1 MVRFGTLA
9 FQWEYSALLMR
20 FRVVILLTIGIYT
33 RAGREIYTKRKQ
45 LRDFSAPAPEP
56 MPIIG
61 DPFQSVKTTE
71 VFVTSESIEP
81 SPSDPIDLR
90 DLGRQGPQRPQP
102 AAASKYTVT
111 VSSSQPNLQSQTRYS
126 YTEKS
131 LPEQGERKDSVP
143 NVPTSSH
150 MPNSERANLYPT
162 RRYAAMEANNA
173 AWSYTK
179 VAVLFFVAMMVT
191 WIPSS
196 ANRVY
201 SVVHP
206 GEVSLGLEFASA
218 FVLPLQGF
226 WNALIY
232 ATTSLPACKQFWGQI
247 RDRKRISSGGL
258 KQMTGVFTGNDGQRQ
273 QSRKQYIETDSM
285 TELASRPD
293 TKGSSG

>member
-1 MVRFGTLA
+1 M
-9 FQWEYSALLMR
+9 
-20 FRVVILLTIGIYT
+20 ILLTTGIYI
-33 RAGREIYTKRKQ
+33 RAGGEIYTKRKQ
-45 LRDFSAPAPEP
+45 LRNFSVPPPDP

-71 VFVTSESIEP
+71 VFVTSEAIES
-81 SPSDPIDLR
+81 SPSDSIDLR
-90 DLGRQGPQRPQP
+90 DLGRQGQAVQYQRPQP
-102 AAASKYTVT
+102 TAIKDNYTVT
-111 VSSSQPNLQSQTRYS
+111 VSTSQANLQNQARYS
-126 YTEKS
+126 YTEKP
-131 LPEQGERKDSVP
+131 LTGQGERKFSVP
-143 NVPTSSH
+143 NVPHSSH
-150 MPNSERANLYPT
+150 APNSDRANLYPT

-179 VAVLFFVAMMVT
+179 VSVLFFVAMMVT

-206 GEVSLGLEFASA
+206 GEISLGLAFASA

-232 ATTSLPACKQFWGQI
+232 TTTSLPACRQVWTQL
-247 RDRKRISSGGL
+247 RDGKRMSGGGL
-258 KQMTGVFTGNDGQRQ
+258 KQMAGVFSGNDGGQRQ
-273 QSRKQYIETDSM
+273 QSRKTYTETDSM

-293 TKGSSG
+293 TKGSSR

>member
-1 MVRFGTLA
+1 
-9 FQWEYSALLMR
+9 LLT
-20 FRVVILLTIGIYT
+20 FYRVVILLTTGIYI

-45 LRDFSAPAPEP
+45 LRNFGAPPPAP

-71 VFVTSESIEP
+71 VFVTSESIEA
-81 SPSDPIDLR
+81 SPPDSIDLR

-102 AAASKYTVT
+102 AVPSRGNYSVT
-111 VSSSQPNLQSQTRYS
+111 VSSSQPNLQNQTRYS

-131 LPEQGERKDSVP
+131 LPGQDERKYSVSNAP
-143 NVPTSSH
+143 IASH
-150 MPNSERANLYPT
+150 MRNSERSNLYPT
-162 RRYAAMEANNA
+162 RRYAVMEANNA
-173 AWSYTK
+173 AWGYTK

-206 GEVSLGLEFASA
+206 GDISLGLEFASA

-226 WNALIY
+226 WNAIIY
-232 ATTSLPACKQFWGQI
+232 ATTSLPACKQLWNQI
-247 RDRKRISSGGL
+247 RDRKRMSGGGL
-258 KQMTGVFTGNDGQRQ
+258 KQMTGAFAGSDGQRQ

-293 TKGSSG
+293 TKGSS

>member
-1 MVRFGTLA
+1 MFG
-9 FQWEYSALLMR
+9 
-20 FRVVILLTIGIYT
+20 RVVILLTMGIYI
-33 RAGREIYTKRKQ
+33 RAGKEIYTKRKQ
-45 LRDFSAPAPEP
+45 LQNFSVPAPDP

-71 VFVTSESIEP
+71 VFVTSESIEQ

-90 DLGRQGPQRPQP
+90 DLGRQRPSGQYPRPQP
-102 AAASKYTVT
+102 AAGKNNYTVT
-111 VSSSQPNLQSQTRYS
+111 VSTSQPNLQNQTRYS
-126 YTEKS
+126 YTEKP
-131 LPEQGERKDSVP
+131 LPGPGERKYSEP
-143 NVPTSSH
+143 NVPNSAH
-150 MPNSERANLYPT
+150 APNSDRPNLYRT

-179 VAVLFFVAMMVT
+179 VAVLFFIAMMVT

-206 GEVSLGLEFASA
+206 GKVSLGLEFASA

-232 ATTSLPACKQFWGQI
+232 ATTSLPACQQVWAQI
-247 RDRKRISSGGL
+247 RDRKRMSGGGL
-258 KQMTGVFTGNDGQRQ
+258 KQMAGVFSGTEGSQRQ

-293 TKGSSG
+293 TKGSS

>member
-1 MVRFGTLA
+1 M
-9 FQWEYSALLMR
+9 
-20 FRVVILLTIGIYT
+20 ILLTTGIYI

-45 LRDFSAPAPEP
+45 LRNFSAPPP
-56 MPIIG
+56 DPLPIMG

-71 VFVTSESIEP
+71 VFVTSEAVEISRD
-81 SPSDPIDLR
+81 SIDLR
-90 DLGRQGPQRPQP
+90 NLGRQGPTVQYSPRPQP
-102 AAASKYTVT
+102 SDTKDNYTVT
-111 VSSSQPNLQSQTRYS
+111 VSTSQPHIQSQKHLS
-126 YTEKS
+126 YIDK
-131 LPEQGERKDSVP
+131 PNPGHGERKKPVP
-143 NVPTSSH
+143 NGPSSAYA
-150 MPNSERANLYPT
+150 PNSDRTNLYPT

-179 VAVLFFVAMMVT
+179 VAVLFFIAMMVT

-206 GEVSLGLEFASA
+206 GQVSLGLEFASA

-232 ATTSLPACKQFWGQI
+232 ATTSLPACRQVWLQI
-247 RDRKRISSGGL
+247 RDRKRTSSGGL
-258 KQMTGVFTGNDGQRQ
+258 KQMAGVFSNADGSQRQ
-273 QSRKQYIETDSM
+273 HSRKQYIETDSM

-293 TKGSSG
+293 TKGSSR